1 MNQVL
6 QKRQV
11 IIRRG
16 QIQRRG
22 TWSRQKAQRN
32 YLDSRGSWLVQN
44 MRKSWAQVEKL
55 QLIIHRWVTKKT
67 T

>member
-1 MNQVL
+1 
-6 QKRQV
+6 
-11 IIRRG
+11 
-16 QIQRRG
+16 
-22 TWSRQKAQRN
+22 
-32 YLDSRGSWLVQN
+32 